1 VKRLVLLAAL
11 LIAGCGAPGNIA
23 APGPAAPQVVTFGD
37 SVPAG
42 TACGCTPFPDLYAKL
57 LGGTSDNLAKSGFT
71 SLDVRQQLAT
81 PVAEAAVRTATVV
94 LVMAGANDVAA
105 AFDTGGGTYA
115 GPTEQV
121 RQNVTAVVADVHALQ
136 PAAAVLIFGYWNVVE
151 DGDVGRRDYGDDGVA
166 EAAAA
171 TKDCNDALRKAAAGA
186 VYVDTTTAVKG
197 DSGEEDPTGLLA
209 ADGDHPNAAGHA
221 AIAAAAYAALPHG

>member
-1 VKRLVLLAAL
+1 MWSWAYSSSFWTFSPCTLVWP
-11 LIAGCGAPGNIA
+11 I
-23 APGPAAPQVVTFGD
+23 GPRM
-37 SVPAG
+37 SISPARR
-42 TACGCTPFPDLYAKL
+42 
-57 LGGTSDNLAKSGFT
+57 TSRAI
-71 SLDVRQQLAT
+71 SLHA
-81 PVAEAAVRTATVV
+81 
-94 LVMAGANDVAA
+94 
-105 AFDTGGGTYA
+105 YA

-151 DGDVGRRDYGDDGVA
+151 DGDVGRKDYGDDGVA